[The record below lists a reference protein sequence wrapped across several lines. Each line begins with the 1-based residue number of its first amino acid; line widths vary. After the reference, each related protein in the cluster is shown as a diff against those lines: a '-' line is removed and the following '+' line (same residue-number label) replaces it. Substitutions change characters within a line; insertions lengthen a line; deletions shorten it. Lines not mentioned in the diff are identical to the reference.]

1 MRKIVG
7 IVVLGFFVAF
17 PALAQ
22 NAAPFERSSLVIESA
37 KERHAF
43 SVEVARSTQQQAQG
57 LMYRRD
63 MAADHGMLFD
73 YNPPRRV
80 AMWMKNTF
88 LPLDMLFIAFDGR
101 VARIAQR
108 TLPQS
113 LDMIDSAGP
122 VRGVLELNAGT
133 VARLGIAVGDRVVHP
148 IFIGQ

>member
-1 MRKIVG
+1 MRIA
-7 IVVLGFFVAF
+7 IPMLLLGFLFAIPAF
-17 PALAQ
+17 AQ
-22 NAAPFERSSLVIESA
+22 EVEPFERSSLAIESA
-37 KERHAF
+37 KGRHAF
-43 SVEVARSTQQQAQG
+43 SVEVARSVRQQAQG

-88 LPLDMLFIAFDGR
+88 IPLDMLFIGADGR
-101 VARIAQR
+101 IVSIAQR

-113 LDMIDSAGP
+113 LDLIDFAGP

-133 VARLGIAVGDRVVHP
+133 VARLGIATGDRVVHP
-148 IFIGQ
+148 IFAGN